1 MRHSR
6 IAVVGGGLAGLVA
19 ADRLLAAG
27 FPVTVFEKWPE
38 AGGLVGVV
46 DTGQDPLERYYHH
59 LFTTDVDYVDL
70 AREFGLDGE
79 IEWLPSKMGIYS
91 EERLW
96 DFGTPASLLKF
107 SPLGLAGRVQLALS
121 TLKLRQRRDW
131 REIEGETAAGWLK
144 KNGFGKVYDVVFPE
158 EWAAEVLIKAGKLQ
172 PLDTDLLPNLANVTD
187 PTFRNPPYDPGTGGK
202 KYTTVYMFGTE
213 GFAVR
218 IDKVPDPPESWAP
231 LFEEKYRQQV
241 SLLDGA
247 REVLGPALFMLG
259 SNLNCTDQAMLDKAT
274 QKAMAQRPL
283 VTVYDSNTQVNRI
296 QAGLPLVECWDG
308 DAVQAMDRIG
318 VSKVRYILPRE
329 GYMVWAD
336 APSIPASAPSPYGAH
351 LFLDFLMDP
360 KVAALCASHIG
371 YEPVIEAA
379 DPLITS
385 MVQRAM
391 RATPEQIAGGTLPRD
406 LGDFTDSYTKAYAK
420 VRAS

>member
-1 MRHSR
+1 MARRTPSR
-6 IAVVGGGLAGLVA
+6 PAPGVGGEIAAWMQALEEGHVTRRQFVARTVALGLSAGTIGGFLAACGGNEPPANGGSASFDKKKPASIRVHNWYAYISKQAIAQFEHETGIKVEYSLFDSNEQLVA
-19 ADRLLAAG
+19 QIEADK
-27 FPVTVFEKWPE
+27 P
-38 AGGLVGVV
+38 
-46 DTGQDPLERYYHH
+46 
-59 LFTTDVDYVDL
+59 
-70 AREFGLDGE
+70 
-79 IEWLPSKMGIYS
+79 
-91 EERLW
+91 
-96 DFGTPASLLKF
+96 
-107 SPLGLAGRVQLALS
+107 
-121 TLKLRQRRDW
+121 
-131 REIEGETAAGWLK
+131 
-144 KNGFGKVYDVVFPE
+144 YDVIFPE
-158 EWAAEVLIKAGKLQ
+158 EWAAEVLIKAGKLA
-172 PLDTDLLPNLANVTD
+172 PLDMSLLPNFDNVTD
-187 PTFRNPPYDPGTGGK
+187 PTFRSPPYDPGTGGK

-218 IDKVPDPPESWAP
+218 LDKIPDPPESWAP
-231 LFEEKYRQQV
+231 LYEEKYRQQV

-274 QKAMAQRPL
+274 RKATAQRPL
-283 VTVYDSNTQVNRI
+283 VSVYDSNTQVNRM

-318 VSKVRYILPRE
+318 VSKIRYILPRE

-360 KVAALCASHIG
+360 KVAGLCASHIG